1 MSSMPTST
9 NRVFLLHGL
18 GSHPLTFWPMRLH
31 LEHSGYSRVHALG
44 YTVDTVPLED
54 AVQEVSAQM
63 MKICGS
69 QREPVFVV
77 GQSMGGLV
85 ANRLHNHGWQVARAV
100 CIASPLHGARLLG
113 TLHSWL
119 PACVWNALDKEA
131 YQTLRAKGR
140 EPAPPHP
147 VSTISFGWGWSDF
160 DGCVFADE
168 VVMRQDHHH
177 HLAWADHRIGFVD
190 PRLWR
195 LVTADLDG
203 TPPPPQSAL

>member
-1 MSSMPTST
+1 
-9 NRVFLLHGL
+9 
-18 GSHPLTFWPMRLH
+18 MRLH

-69 QREPVFVV
+69 KREPVFVV

-131 YQTLRAKGR
+131 YQTLRRTKTWDQNI
-140 EPAPPHP
+140 PILIYFPPHEP
-147 VSTISFGWGWSDF
+147 VGYRRWFHSLF
-160 DGCVFADE
+160 
-168 VVMRQDHHH
+168 
-177 HLAWADHRIGFVD
+177 
-190 PRLWR
+190 
-195 LVTADLDG
+195 
-203 TPPPPQSAL
+203 